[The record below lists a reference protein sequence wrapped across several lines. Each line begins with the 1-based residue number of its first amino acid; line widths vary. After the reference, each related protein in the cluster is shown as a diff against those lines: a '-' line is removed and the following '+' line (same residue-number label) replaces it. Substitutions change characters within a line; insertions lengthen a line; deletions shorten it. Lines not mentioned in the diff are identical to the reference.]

1 MKHQK
6 KLALLVG
13 ALVVMAAAT
22 AKAVPIDWP
31 DKLTAVVDGTFEVK
45 KPNDAWDTQKTS
57 DSLAPVKWVLH
68 RSGANPIIW
77 LRYDPS
83 PQGKTAHHFA
93 QYVKKDLEQ
102 RGITVEKIQNKVIN
116 GRNVSI
122 ISGEERGGKLRY
134 LVAVYRN
141 KVKGLMLECTAARE
155 DFGVY
160 SAQFWQAI
168 ESVRIL
174 REN

>member
-1 MKHQK
+1 MKRQIK
-6 KLALLVG
+6 FALLVG
-13 ALVVMAAAT
+13 ALVIMAAAT
-22 AKAVPIDWP
+22 AKAVSIEWP
-31 DKLTAVVDGTFEVK
+31 TKLCAVVEGTFHVCK
-45 KPNDAWDTQKTS
+45 ANDAWDTQKTT
-57 DSLAPVKWVLH
+57 DSMGPVKWVLH
-68 RSGANPIIW
+68 RSGANPITW

-83 PQGKTAHHFA
+83 PQGKTAHDFA
-93 QYVKKDLEQ
+93 KFVKKDLEQ
-102 RGITVEKIQNKVIN
+102 RGISVEKIQNKVIN
-116 GRNVSI
+116 GRNVAI

-141 KVKGLMLECTAARE
+141 RVKGLLLECTAAKE

-160 SAQFWQAI
+160 SAQFWQSI

>member
-1 MKHQK
+1 MKRQIK
-6 KLALLVG
+6 FALMVG
-13 ALVVMAAAT
+13 ALVITAAAT
-22 AKAVPIDWP
+22 AGAVSVDWP
-31 DKLTAVVDGTFEVK
+31 TKLTAVVDGTFEVT

-57 DSLAPVKWVLH
+57 DDMGPVKWVLH

-83 PQGKTAHHFA
+83 PQGKTAHDFA
-93 QYVKKDLEQ
+93 KFVKKDLEQ
-102 RGITVEKIQNKVIN
+102 RGISVEKIQNKVVN
-116 GRNVSI
+116 GRNVAI
-122 ISGEERGGKLRY
+122 LSGEERGGKLRY

-141 KVKGLMLECTAARE
+141 RVKGLMLECTASRE